1 MARLGRT
8 RAAALVVAAVVALGV
23 AATAPSASADDGAAT
38 QGEPAGAVTC
48 DYLVIAWDTGLS
60 ADVRIV
66 NNGPVIDGWTV
77 DLTFEAPT
85 TLGAAWS
92 ALMSQPDPVTM
103 VAENVSYNRLVPSEG
118 AVTFGWVAAAT
129 SHEVPTMSVNG
140 VPC

>member
-1 MARLGRT
+1 M
-8 RAAALVVAAVVALGV
+8 VAVVALGV
-23 AATAPSASADDGAAT
+23 AATAPSASADHGAASP
-38 QGEPAGAVTC
+38 GEPAGAVTC
-48 DYLVIAWDTGLS
+48 DYFVVAWGTGLS

-66 NNGPVIDGWTV
+66 NNGPAIDGWTV

-85 TLGAAWS
+85 TLGGAWS

-103 VAENVSYNRLVPSEG
+103 VAENMSYNRVVPSEG

-140 VPC
+140 EPC